1 MEEAA
6 AEIERLRNGALDG
19 CETVRQGLS
28 QESHCP
34 APDNAVNADK
44 LTDEER
50 AAVSYYVGTG
60 GPDGV
65 DATLVALLE
74 RMA

>member
-1 MEEAA
+1 LLG
-6 AEIERLRNGALDG
+6 RFSL
-19 CETVRQGLS
+19 CSETPSIG
-28 QESHCP
+28 EKP
-34 APDNAVNADK
+34 T
-44 LTDEER
+44 LTDDER
-50 AAVSYYVGTG
+50 EAVSYYVGTG